1 MDFWRASSLEDQIDV
16 AAGRQ
21 EADLVLK
28 GGHVFNVFL
37 KTWEDADIAIS
48 GSKIVGIGNYTG
60 KHILDVTGLYLTP
73 GC

>member
-28 GGHVFNVFL
+28 GGHVFNENL
-37 KTWEDADIAIS
+37 
-48 GSKIVGIGNYTG
+48 GRCGYC
-60 KHILDVTGLYLTP
+60 HQRQ
-73 GC
+73 